1 MNKKEQ
7 VIKVLLTPINVTG
20 YSGKDGVSIKKTENC
35 IETTQTYYP
44 YKSYDINIDPD
55 MSDFAIGFYEIIY
68 RDILDFPMLN
78 SSDTLSDVE
87 FAGDTMNT
95 FNTIANR
102 VPGAGKSRKCRTPIS
117 EWPEYLQRY
126 YFQYHCLANFWILPM
141 IVGRKIDNK
150 YCKGYYDKFASDG
163 GIQDYM
169 DRFIQKLEGSF
180 DKYKESYVGYFNK
193 IPSLDAFFTS
203 HILNGS
209 YVNNGEVLSFSNY
222 EPIKF
227 VSSATDMIE
236 KRANAIG
243 NSKYMDELWEYF
255 NSYGLFD

>member
-1 MNKKEQ
+1 MPVNKPVSETDA
-7 VIKVLLTPINVTG
+7 LLALME
-20 YSGKDGVSIKKTENC
+20 K
-35 IETTQTYYP
+35 
-44 YKSYDINIDPD
+44 
-55 MSDFAIGFYEIIY
+55 
-68 RDILDFPMLN
+68 LN
-78 SSDTLSDVE
+78 D
-87 FAGDTMNT
+87 AK
-95 FNTIANR
+95 A
-102 VPGAGKSRKCRTPIS
+102 
-117 EWPEYLQRY
+117 
-126 YFQYHCLANFWILPM
+126 CLANFWILPM
-141 IVGRKIDNK
+141 IVGRKIDNE

-180 DKYKESYVGYFNK
+180 DKYKERYVGYFNK

-243 NSKYMDELWEYF
+243 DSKYMDELWEYF